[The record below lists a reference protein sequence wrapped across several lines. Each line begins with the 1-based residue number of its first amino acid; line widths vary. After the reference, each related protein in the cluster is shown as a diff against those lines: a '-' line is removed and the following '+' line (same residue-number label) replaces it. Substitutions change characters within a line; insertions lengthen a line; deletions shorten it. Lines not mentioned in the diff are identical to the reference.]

1 MGVKF
6 YPRIQVRGM
15 VHSKNTVE
23 EITLIESLGGN
34 KYIVLT
40 KDGVMCSAIFNI
52 FTRLYYADDL
62 YGVIEDQTKDQAKD
76 TRKDYEYYG
85 ND

>member
-1 MGVKF
+1 MKRPEPLVKSSGSPLKGLWKMGVKF

-23 EITLIESLGGN
+23 EITLVESLGGN

-52 FTRLYYADDL
+52 FIIIIYKQKNR
-62 YGVIEDQTKDQAKD
+62 V
-76 TRKDYEYYG
+76 
-85 ND
+85 